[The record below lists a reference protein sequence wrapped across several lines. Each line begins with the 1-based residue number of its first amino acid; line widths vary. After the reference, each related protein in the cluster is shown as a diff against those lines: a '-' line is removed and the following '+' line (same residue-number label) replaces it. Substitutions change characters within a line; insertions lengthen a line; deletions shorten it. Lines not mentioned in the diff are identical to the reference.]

1 MGEFFAEYGFTI
13 GGISAVFIGF
23 ITAGISKF
31 IKNKLA
37 GSVVGNFLVGFKKD
51 VGEENFN
58 EMKTILQDYGVK
70 KIKEL
75 AIKLFE
81 DNQELK
87 NELGELKDL
96 FRGMLQNQVALGV
109 YDDNPQLKQE
119 IIDKL

>member
-70 KIKEL
+70 KIKDL

-81 DNQELK
+81 DNQE
-87 NELGELKDL
+87 
-96 FRGMLQNQVALGV
+96 LQNQVALGV